1 MFRDLLEYLGYKI
14 KKIATSRLFPLCILF
29 ILMFGALVYKLF
41 QLQIIEG
48 ADKQEEYISQKTQR
62 TISLPSTRGNIYDR
76 NGNLLAYNQLV
87 YTVTLTD
94 TGDYSDGYAKN
105 LMLLDLIGI
114 LDKYGETILTEVPIV
129 IDSNGEFQFTASDSA
144 RLRFLRDMYGK
155 KSVEEL
161 QSDTS

>member
-114 LDKYGETILTEVPIV
+114 LDKYGETI
-129 IDSNGEFQFTASDSA
+129 
-144 RLRFLRDMYGK
+144 
-155 KSVEEL
+155 
-161 QSDTS
+161 